1 MEFQASNGV
10 ILSLPK
16 SNLNEEIVYGDLV
29 QINPEDN
36 KYTKSS
42 SKYNPYVI
50 GVCID
55 KPKKPAITYYLN
67 GINITDENKSKNIN
81 VLVSGIA
88 QITVTGHVNI
98 GDLLVASDEVGK
110 AMSARYNN
118 DNYND
123 GKIIGKVLQYT
134 SNEDEIIA
142 LVSIS

>member
-1 MEFQASNGV
+1 MEFQTSNGV

-16 SNLNEEIVYGDLV
+16 SNLNEEIVFGDLV

-36 KYTKSS
+36 KYIKSS

-50 GVCID
+50 GACID
-55 KPKKPAITYYLN
+55 KPRKSAITYYLN
-67 GINITDENKSKNIN
+67 GINIVDENKSKDVN

-88 QITVTGHVNI
+88 QVKVTGHVNI
-98 GDLLVASDEVGK
+98 GDLLVASDEIGK

>member
-36 KYTKSS
+36 KYIKSS

-50 GVCID
+50 GVRID

-67 GINITDENKSKNIN
+67 GIHITDENKSKNIN

-88 QITVTGHVNI
+88 QIKVTGHVNI
-98 GDLLVASDEVGK
+98 GDLLVASDEVG
-110 AMSARYNN
+110 
-118 DNYND
+118 
-123 GKIIGKVLQYT
+123 
-134 SNEDEIIA
+134 
-142 LVSIS
+142 